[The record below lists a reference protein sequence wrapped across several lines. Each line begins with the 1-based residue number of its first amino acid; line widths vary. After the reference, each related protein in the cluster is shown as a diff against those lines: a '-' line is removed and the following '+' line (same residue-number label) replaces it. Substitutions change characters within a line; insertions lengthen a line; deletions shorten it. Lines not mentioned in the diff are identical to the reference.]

1 MADASQRKRRALQHL
16 RPFLRV
22 RQPVLDPVER
32 RLGRA
37 LTIRDLRDAA
47 RRRVPRAVFDY
58 VDGAAEEE
66 VALSRARALFRDLEF
81 HPSALRD
88 VSTVDVA
95 SYPLGGRS
103 DLPFSLAPTGFTRL
117 MHHDGEV
124 AVARAAAKAGIPYSL
139 STMGTTSVE
148 DLRSAVPAGRR
159 WFQLY
164 LWRDRD
170 ASADLVA
177 RAMAAGYEALIVTV
191 DVPGPGARLRDVRNG
206 LTFPPNLT
214 PRTLADMATHPGWWS
229 HLLAGEQ
236 LELASVAEWGG
247 TIAEI
252 VGRMFDPSVT
262 LSDLEWLR
270 SLWDGPLVVK
280 GVQSVADARDVVSAG
295 ADVVQLSSH
304 GGRQLDRA
312 PTPLR
317 LVPDTLDAVGDRAE
331 VWIDTG
337 VMNGGDIVAAHALGA
352 RNVLVGRAYL
362 YGLMAGGTRGVERAI
377 EILASEAARYLK
389 LLGASSLSE
398 LAPSNVRLP

>member
-229 HLLAGEQ
+229 HLLAGEP
-236 LELASVAEWGG
+236 LELASVTEWGG
-247 TIAEI
+247 TIAEML
-252 VGRMFDPSVT
+252 GRMFDPSVT
-262 LSDLEWLR
+262 LHDLEWLR

-377 EILASEAARYLK
+377 EILASEAARYMK